1 MPELYPSSEPDY
13 PLEYTYLK
21 YHVLLRALLLAA
33 WRGPFRDP
41 SGTLRSWTLLGAL
54 LLAACEMHVNYGP
67 RRQVRALWA
76 DEFKASL
83 SLCSAALAGRVGL
96 LYGMAVN
103 SVSSHL
109 RL

>member
-1 MPELYPSSEPDY
+1 
-13 PLEYTYLK
+13 
-21 YHVLLRALLLAA
+21 
-33 WRGPFRDP
+33 
-41 SGTLRSWTLLGAL
+41 
-54 LLAACEMHVNYGP
+54 MHVNYRP

-96 LYGMAVN
+96 LYGMAVK